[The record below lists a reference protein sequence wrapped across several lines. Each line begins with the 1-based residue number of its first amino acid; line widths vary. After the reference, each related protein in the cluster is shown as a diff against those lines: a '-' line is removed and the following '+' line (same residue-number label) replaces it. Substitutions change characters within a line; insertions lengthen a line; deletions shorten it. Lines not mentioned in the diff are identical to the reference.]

1 MSTNALYID
10 SMQDCERIV
19 TQVFQRSANAAS
31 FFNSLSRD
39 TYGTEFFQN
48 GTLDDSDYDLLVDIS
63 EIGRIMFDG
72 YKPPLTTVFYG
83 MPTLGS
89 LFGGL

>member
-1 MSTNALYID
+1 MTDI
-10 SMQDCERIV
+10 
-19 TQVFQRSANAAS
+19 FQRASSSAL
-31 FFNSLSRD
+31 FFSSLSND

-48 GTLDDSDYDLLVDIS
+48 GTLDDSDFDLLVDIS
-63 EIGRIMFDG
+63 EIGRIMFEG

-89 LFGGL
+89 LFGGI